1 MVFDHIN
8 IDRKYLRK
16 QRFKSLKLNKR
27 ELNLQPTL
35 QTSTL
40 DEILGGLGPW
50 TNTSGGKYQ

>member
-1 MVFDHIN
+1 LLLEINYDHMVFDHIN

-40 DEILGGLGPW
+40 DEILGGLGP
-50 TNTSGGKYQ
+50 